1 MCISLIILI
10 VLQSF
15 QANTLDHFET
25 NNLSVMGFYY
35 YPVLIGNY
43 ISAENHSSVSL
54 LTSTRVYEKFSSHN
68 TLFLINKE
76 KPLIN
81 EMVEAKN
88 IFFVIKGFIKQKN
101 EQFINSSINQLNTD
115 GTLLYKFLI
124 ILVLISLAT
133 TLLLRKSFRI
143 NKELKSHYVDWKT
156 NFGLELQK
164 IKDENILLKKQIH
177 INDTLSLLEEDRLK
191 NEIELRNQR
200 LASKALQISSRNNL
214 LNEFIKSL
222 STRGE
227 ITGNSFLSKKLNEL
241 KKFVESESE
250 LEAFFMHFEEV
261 NYAFLS
267 KLKGKHPNL
276 TTNDIRFI
284 CYVF

>member
-25 NNLSVMGFYY
+25 NNLSVIGFYY
-35 YPVLIGNY
+35 YPVSIGNY

-54 LTSTRVYEKFSSHN
+54 LTSTRVYEKFSSYN

-76 KPLIN
+76 KPLISK
-81 EMVEAKN
+81 MVEAKN
-88 IFFVIKGFIKQKN
+88 LFFAIKDSIKQKN
-101 EQFINSSINQLNTD
+101 ELFINSSINQQNTN
-115 GTLLYKFLI
+115 GILLHKFLI
-124 ILVLISLAT
+124 ILVLISLAAS
-133 TLLLRKSFRI
+133 LLLRKSFRI

-177 INDTLSLLEEDRLK
+177 INETLSLLEEDRLK
-191 NEIELRNQR
+191 NEIELGNQR

-222 STRGE
+222 SLQIE
-227 ITGNSFLSKKLNEL
+227 ISRNIFLSKKLDEL
-241 KKFVESESE
+241 KKFVKSENE
-250 LEAFFMHFEEV
+250 LRL
-261 NYAFLS
+261 FLCIS
-267 KLKGKHPNL
+267 RK
-276 TTNDIRFI
+276 
-284 CYVF
+284 